1 MPAALHMLLSEEKY
15 TYYILLILENQ
26 AGAVG
31 RGWGT
36 KGLRFLQLHYKIY
49 IS

>member
-1 MPAALHMLLSEEKY
+1 MPAALHMLLSEEKS

-36 KGLRFLQLHYKIY
+36 KRAAIPPTPLQDLY
-49 IS
+49 